1 MLKRLVLGVCA
12 IVGSVVLGAASCQ
25 PPPPPQAPTYSLV
38 SLGTG
43 DTAGNNQVGNGD
55 VLAAAVSADGN
66 EVAFLTL
73 STNVIPGDP
82 AAGLFLRD
90 RATGGVTRITGQA
103 NVGQFAFTPS
113 ADGRFVT
120 YETRD
125 PYVGGAEIHVL
136 DRNTNTT
143 QTFGRQ
149 YGTSIAPIVSA
160 DGSTVIFGVN
170 SAPYEWYPLCEA
182 VDLSTGSSTRCP
194 LGATDRVADG
204 IAAISSNGHFVVN
217 RWRSSDNSTRGL
229 LLWDR
234 TTDTVEDLPASDPP
248 GSQTQALAVSDDGR
262 YLSIY
267 DSSGA
272 GQLDLQTSTV
282 KRPPNNAGAGAY
294 PAATSRDG
302 KYIHLA
308 TPATANTGALTRRW
322 NTRSNSLKDLGDL
335 SDPAF
340 APVPMCSITLVTDDG
355 GVCVNTT
362 DSLDPIDDNAKSDT
376 YLVD

>member
-1 MLKRLVLGVCA
+1 
-12 IVGSVVLGAASCQ
+12 
-25 PPPPPQAPTYSLV
+25 
-38 SLGTG
+38 
-43 DTAGNNQVGNGD
+43 
-55 VLAAAVSADGN
+55 VSADGN

-82 AAGLFLRD
+82 GAGLFLRD
-90 RATGGVTRITGQA
+90 RATGGVTRITEQA
-103 NVGQFAFTPS
+103 NVGQFEFTPS

-136 DRNTNTT
+136 DRFTNTT
-143 QTFGRQ
+143 QTFARQ

-170 SAPYEWYPLCEA
+170 SAPYEWYPRCEA
-182 VDLSTGSSTRCP
+182 VDLSTGSSTQCP
-194 LGATDRVADG
+194 LGATDRVANG
-204 IAAISSNGHFVVN
+204 IAAISSNGRFVVN
-217 RWRSSDNSTRGL
+217 LWSSSDNSTTGL
-229 LLWDR
+229 VIWDR
-234 TTDTVEDLPASDPP
+234 TNNTVNDLPASVPP
-248 GSQTQALAVSDDGR
+248 GAYTQVLAVSDDGR

-308 TPATANTGALTRRW
+308 TPATTNTEALTRRW
-322 NTRSNSLKDLGDL
+322 NTRSNALNDLGGL

-340 APVPMCSITLVTDDG
+340 APVPMCSITLVTDGG
-355 GVCVNTT
+355 GVCVNTA
-362 DSLDPIDDNAKSDT
+362 DSLDPIDDNAKTDA
-376 YLVD
+376 YLID